1 MNYQEFSAFVF
12 IRVHL
17 WLKNSIK
24 LKMSEKFDA
33 IIVGAGP
40 AGCAA
45 AYSLA
50 KMGFHVLIV
59 ERGKYPGA
67 KNVMGGR
74 MYAYALNRLIPDF
87 WKEAPVERCVTHE
100 KLTFLGNKSSVTF
113 DFQDEELL
121 DPPNSF
127 TLLRARFDQW
137 FANKAVE
144 AGATLISNI
153 RVDDLLWKDKKITGI
168 VAGTDKLE
176 ANVVIAADGAVSLMA
191 EKAGLKKFLA
201 KEFAIGMKEII
212 ELPEKVIEDRFNLAN
227 GEGTAQLFIGQC
239 TRHIPGGA
247 FVYTNRNSLSL
258 GIVVYINQLIE
269 SKVEAYELMRAF
281 NSNPAIAKLIAG
293 GKIVEY
299 SAHVIPEA
307 SRTGLFTDGLLV
319 VGDAAG
325 LLVNSGITL
334 RGMDMAI
341 ASGMAAAEAIKIAIE
356 KNDFSKKTLS
366 HYERLLKNDF
376 VLADM
381 HTFKRSPAFLQ
392 NTRLYSAYP
401 ELACRLFHRLAVVKG
416 PKKRLFDEILEE
428 TKGKKVQII
437 RDLIRGLRAM

>member
-1 MNYQEFSAFVF
+1 MA
-12 IRVHL
+12 
-17 WLKNSIK
+17 
-24 LKMSEKFDA
+24 EKFDV

-40 AGCAA
+40 GGCSA
-45 AYSLA
+45 AYSLG
-50 KMGFHVLIV
+50 KMGFNVLMV

-100 KLTFLGNKSSVTF
+100 KLTLLSNKSSVTL
-113 DFQDEELL
+113 DFHDEELL
-121 DPPNSF
+121 EPPNSF
-127 TLLRARFDQW
+127 TILRAKFDQW
-137 FANKAVE
+137 FATKAVE
-144 AGATLISNI
+144 AGATLVTNI

-168 VAGTDKLE
+168 VAGTDTIE
-176 ANVVIAADGAVSLMA
+176 ADIVIAADGAVSLMV
-191 EKAGLKKFLA
+191 EKAGLKEFET

-212 ELPEKVIEDRFNLAN
+212 ELPEKVIDDRFNLASE
-227 GEGTAQLFIGQC
+227 EGAAQLFIGQC
-239 TRHIPGGA
+239 TRQIPGGA

-269 SKVEAYELMRAF
+269 SKVEAYELMREF

-299 SAHVIPEA
+299 STHVIPEA
-307 SRTGLFTDGLLV
+307 SRTGLFTDGLLA

-325 LLVNSGITL
+325 LIVNSGITL

-341 ASGMAAAEAIKIAIE
+341 ASGMAAAEAVKIAMG
-356 KNDFSKKTLS
+356 KNDFSKTSLS
-366 HYERLLKNDF
+366 HYEYLLKNDF

-381 HTFKRSPAFLQ
+381 RTFKRSPEFLQ
-392 NTRLYSAYP
+392 NTRLYSLYP
-401 ELACRLFHRLAVVKG
+401 ELVCKLFHRLAVVKG
-416 PKKRLFDEILEE
+416 PKRRLFNELLEE
-428 TKGKKVQII
+428 TRGKRARMVL
-437 RDLIRGLRAM
+437 DLIRGLRDRKSVV

>member
-1 MNYQEFSAFVF
+1 MA
-12 IRVHL
+12 
-17 WLKNSIK
+17 
-24 LKMSEKFDA
+24 EKFDV

-40 AGCAA
+40 GGCSA

-50 KMGFHVLIV
+50 KMGFNVLMV

-74 MYAYALNRLIPDF
+74 MYTYALNRLIPDF
-87 WKEAPVERCVTHE
+87 WKEAPVERKVTRE
-100 KLTFLGNKSSVTF
+100 KLTLLSNKSSVTL
-113 DFQDEELL
+113 DFHDEELL
-121 DPPNSF
+121 EPPNSF
-127 TLLRARFDQW
+127 TILRARFDQW

-168 VAGTDKLE
+168 VAGTDTIE
-176 ANVVIAADGAVSLMA
+176 ADIVIAADGAVSLMV
-191 EKAGLKKFLA
+191 EKAGLKEFET

-212 ELPEKVIEDRFNLAN
+212 ELPERVIDDRFNLASE
-227 GEGTAQLFIGQC
+227 EGAAQLFIGQC

-247 FVYTNRNSLSL
+247 FVYTNKTSLSL

-269 SKVEAYELMRAF
+269 SKVEAYELMREF

-299 SAHVIPEA
+299 STHVIPET

-325 LLVNSGITL
+325 LIVNSGITL

-341 ASGMAAAEAIKIAIE
+341 ASGMAAAEAVKIAMG

-366 HYERLLKNDF
+366 HYEYLLKNDF

-381 HTFKRSPAFLQ
+381 RTFKRSPEFLQ
-392 NTRLYSAYP
+392 NTRLYSLYP
-401 ELACRLFHRLAVVKG
+401 ELVCKLFHRLAVVKG
-416 PKKRLFDEILEE
+416 PKRRLFNELLEE
-428 TKGKKVQII
+428 TKGTRVQMVW
-437 RDLIRGLRAM
+437 DLIRGLRAL

>member
-1 MNYQEFSAFVF
+1 MA
-12 IRVHL
+12 
-17 WLKNSIK
+17 
-24 LKMSEKFDA
+24 EKFDV

-40 AGCAA
+40 GGCSA

-50 KMGFHVLIV
+50 KMGFSVLMV

-74 MYAYALNRLIPDF
+74 MYTYALNRLIPDF
-87 WKEAPVERCVTHE
+87 WKEAPVERKVTRE
-100 KLTFLGNKSSVTF
+100 KLTLLSNKSSVTL
-113 DFQDEELL
+113 DFHDEELL
-121 DPPNSF
+121 EPPNSF
-127 TLLRARFDQW
+127 TILRAKFDQW
-137 FANKAVE
+137 FATKAVE
-144 AGATLISNI
+144 AGATLVTNI

-168 VAGTDKLE
+168 VAGTDTIE
-176 ANVVIAADGAVSLMA
+176 ADIVIAADGAVSLMV
-191 EKAGLKKFLA
+191 EKAGLKEFET

-212 ELPEKVIEDRFNLAN
+212 ELPEKVIDDRFNLASE
-227 GEGTAQLFIGQC
+227 EGAAQLFIGQC
-239 TRHIPGGA
+239 TRQIPGGA

-269 SKVEAYELMRAF
+269 SKVEAYELMREF

-299 SAHVIPEA
+299 STHVIPEA

-325 LLVNSGITL
+325 LIVNSGITL

-341 ASGMAAAEAIKIAIE
+341 ASGMAAAEAVKIAMG
-356 KNDFSKKTLS
+356 KNDFSKKSLS
-366 HYERLLKNDF
+366 HYEYLLKNDF

-381 HTFKRSPAFLQ
+381 RTFKRSPEFLQ
-392 NTRLYSAYP
+392 NTRLYSLYP
-401 ELACRLFHRLAVVKG
+401 ELVCKLFHRLAVVKG
-416 PKKRLFDEILEE
+416 PKRRLFNELLEE
-428 TKGKKVQII
+428 TRGKRARMVL
-437 RDLIRGLRAM
+437 DLIRGLRAL

>member
-1 MNYQEFSAFVF
+1 MA
-12 IRVHL
+12 
-17 WLKNSIK
+17 
-24 LKMSEKFDA
+24 EKFDV

-40 AGCAA
+40 GGCSA

-50 KMGFHVLIV
+50 KMGFNVLMV

-74 MYAYALNRLIPDF
+74 MYTYALNRLIPDF
-87 WKEAPVERCVTHE
+87 WKEAPVERKVTRE
-100 KLTFLGNKSSVTF
+100 KLTLLSNKSSVTL
-113 DFQDEELL
+113 DFHDEELL
-121 DPPNSF
+121 EPPNSF
-127 TLLRARFDQW
+127 TILRARFDQW

-191 EKAGLKKFLA
+191 EKAGLKEFET

-212 ELPEKVIEDRFNLAN
+212 ELPERVIDDRFNLASE
-227 GEGTAQLFIGQC
+227 EGAAQLFIGQC

-247 FVYTNRNSLSL
+247 FVYTNKTSLSL

-269 SKVEAYELMRAF
+269 SKVEAYELMREF

-299 SAHVIPEA
+299 STHVIPET

-325 LLVNSGITL
+325 LIVNSGITL

-341 ASGMAAAEAIKIAIE
+341 ASGMAAAEAVKIAMG

-366 HYERLLKNDF
+366 HYEYLLKNDF

-381 HTFKRSPAFLQ
+381 RTFKRSPEFLQ
-392 NTRLYSAYP
+392 NTRLYSLYP
-401 ELACRLFHRLAVVKG
+401 ELVCKLFHRLAVVKG
-416 PKKRLFDEILEE
+416 PKRRLFNELLEE
-428 TKGKKVQII
+428 TKGTRVQMVW
-437 RDLIRGLRAM
+437 DLIRGLRAL

>member
-1 MNYQEFSAFVF
+1 MA
-12 IRVHL
+12 
-17 WLKNSIK
+17 
-24 LKMSEKFDA
+24 EKFDV

-40 AGCAA
+40 GGCSA

-50 KMGFHVLIV
+50 KMGFSVLMV

-74 MYAYALNRLIPDF
+74 MYTYALNRLIPDF
-87 WKEAPVERCVTHE
+87 WKEAPVERKVTRE
-100 KLTFLGNKSSVTF
+100 KLTLLSNKSSVTL
-113 DFQDEELL
+113 DFHDEELL
-121 DPPNSF
+121 EPPNSF
-127 TLLRARFDQW
+127 TILRARFDQW

-144 AGATLISNI
+144 AGATLVTNI

-168 VAGTDKLE
+168 VAGTDTIE
-176 ANVVIAADGAVSLMA
+176 ADVVIAADGAVSLMV
-191 EKAGLKKFLA
+191 EKAGLKEFET

-212 ELPEKVIEDRFNLAN
+212 ELPEKVIDDRFNLASE
-227 GEGTAQLFIGQC
+227 EGAAQLFIGQC
-239 TRHIPGGA
+239 TRQIPGGA

-269 SKVEAYELMRAF
+269 SKVEAYELMREF

-299 SAHVIPEA
+299 STHVIPEA

-325 LLVNSGITL
+325 LIVNSGITL

-341 ASGMAAAEAIKIAIE
+341 ASGMAAAEAVKIAMG
-356 KNDFSKKTLS
+356 KNDFSKKSLS
-366 HYERLLKNDF
+366 HYEYLLKNDF

-381 HTFKRSPAFLQ
+381 RTFKRSPEFLQ
-392 NTRLYSAYP
+392 NTRLYSLYP
-401 ELACRLFHRLAVVKG
+401 ELVCKLFHRLAVVKG
-416 PKKRLFDEILEE
+416 PKRRLFNELLEE
-428 TKGKKVQII
+428 TRGKRSRMVL
-437 RDLIRGLRAM
+437 DLIRGLRAL

>member
-1 MNYQEFSAFVF
+1 MA
-12 IRVHL
+12 
-17 WLKNSIK
+17 
-24 LKMSEKFDA
+24 EKFDV

-40 AGCAA
+40 GGCSA

-50 KMGFHVLIV
+50 KMGFSVLMV

-74 MYAYALNRLIPDF
+74 MYTYALNRLIPDF
-87 WKEAPVERCVTHE
+87 WKEAPVERKVTRE
-100 KLTFLGNKSSVTF
+100 KLTLLSNKSSVTL
-113 DFQDEELL
+113 DFHDEELL
-121 DPPNSF
+121 EPPNSF
-127 TLLRARFDQW
+127 TILRARFDQW

-144 AGATLISNI
+144 AGATLVTNI

-168 VAGTDKLE
+168 VAGTDTIE
-176 ANVVIAADGAVSLMA
+176 ADIVIAADGAVSLMV
-191 EKAGLKKFLA
+191 EKAGLKEFET

-212 ELPEKVIEDRFNLAN
+212 ELPEKVIDDRFNLASE
-227 GEGTAQLFIGQC
+227 EGAAQLFIGQC
-239 TRHIPGGA
+239 TRQIPGGA

-269 SKVEAYELMRAF
+269 SKVEAYELMREF

-299 SAHVIPEA
+299 STHVIPEA

-325 LLVNSGITL
+325 LIVNSGITL

-341 ASGMAAAEAIKIAIE
+341 ASGMAAAEAVKIAMG
-356 KNDFSKKTLS
+356 KNDFSKKSLS
-366 HYERLLKNDF
+366 HYEYLLKNDF

-381 HTFKRSPAFLQ
+381 RTFKRSPEFLQ
-392 NTRLYSAYP
+392 NTRLYSLYP
-401 ELACRLFHRLAVVKG
+401 ELVCKLFHRLAVVKG
-416 PKKRLFDEILEE
+416 PKRRLFNELLEE
-428 TKGKKVQII
+428 TRGKRARMVL
-437 RDLIRGLRAM
+437 DLIRGLRAL

>member
-1 MNYQEFSAFVF
+1 MA
-12 IRVHL
+12 
-17 WLKNSIK
+17 
-24 LKMSEKFDA
+24 EKFDA

-50 KMGFHVLIV
+50 KMGFNVLIV

-87 WKEAPVERCVTHE
+87 WKEASVERCVTHE

-113 DFQDEELL
+113 DFQDEELFE
-121 DPPNSF
+121 PPNSF
-127 TLLRARFDQW
+127 TILRAKFDQW

-153 RVDDLLWKDKKITGI
+153 RVDDLLWKDTKITGI

-191 EKAGLKKFLA
+191 EKAGLKKFLV
-201 KEFAIGMKEII
+201 KEYAIGMKEII
-212 ELPEKVIEDRFNLAN
+212 ELPEKTIEERFNLAN
-227 GEGTAQLFIGQC
+227 GEGAAQLFIGQC
-239 TRHIPGGA
+239 TRQLPGGA
-247 FVYTNRNSLSL
+247 FVYTNKTSLSL

-269 SKVEAYELMRAF
+269 SKVEAYEMMREF
-281 NSNPAIAKLIAG
+281 NSNPAIAKLITG
-293 GKIVEY
+293 GKLLEY

-341 ASGMAAAEAIKIAIE
+341 ASGMAAAEAVKIAMG
-356 KNDFSKKTLS
+356 KGDFSKKTLS

-381 HTFKRSPAFLQ
+381 RTFKRSPAFLQ
-392 NTRLYSAYP
+392 NTRLYSLYP
-401 ELACRLFHRLAVVKG
+401 EFACKLFHRLALVKG
-416 PKKRLFDEILEE
+416 PKKRLLDELLAE

-437 RDLIRGLRAM
+437 RDLIRGLRPM